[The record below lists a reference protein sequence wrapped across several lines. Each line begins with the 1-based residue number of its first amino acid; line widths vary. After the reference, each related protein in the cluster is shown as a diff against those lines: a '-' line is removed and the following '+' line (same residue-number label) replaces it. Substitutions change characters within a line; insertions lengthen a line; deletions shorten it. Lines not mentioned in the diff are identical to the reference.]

1 MQDTEVEPSKIKNLN
16 FNREGFG
23 ERGKQKRS
31 LISTLEKNFQ
41 PLASCSMK
49 LPNLNDFADVLKTIA
64 PNSMVHAAVKQQ
76 DIDFEVQSECNIKS
90 FTNVSDIIQMSGSN
104 SNFFEN
110 LKTFM
115 TSESIFEIEAQT
127 RGQNQN

>member
-1 MQDTEVEPSKIKNLN
+1 
-16 FNREGFG
+16 
-23 ERGKQKRS
+23 
-31 LISTLEKNFQ
+31 
-41 PLASCSMK
+41 MK
-49 LPNLNDFADVLKTIA
+49 LPNFNDFADVLKTIA
-64 PNSMVHAAVKQQ
+64 PNSIVHAAVKQQ
-76 DIDFEVQSECNIKS
+76 DIDFEVQSVTLECNIKS
-90 FTNVSDIIQMSGSN
+90 FTNVSDIIEIPGPN